1 MKFVKKGWF
10 TVQTSECG
18 KLFFLVPWFLAML
31 AAHIPETR
39 ASQPEPALP
48 EDFPMSEDSFRES
61 HSEWFEEM
69 VFVGS
74 RAQPR
79 AVTKSV
85 VPIHVISPRDLIGQ
99 SEPDVTDLLRNI
111 LPAYNVNPQAVGDA
125 ARIIRPA
132 NLRGLAPDHTLVLV
146 NGKRRHRGAIITWLG
161 TELPTEPKVP
171 ISR

>member
-1 MKFVKKGWF
+1 
-10 TVQTSECG
+10 
-18 KLFFLVPWFLAML
+18 
-31 AAHIPETR
+31 
-39 ASQPEPALP
+39 
-48 EDFPMSEDSFRES
+48 
-61 HSEWFEEM
+61 M

-79 AVTKSV
+79 AVMESV
-85 VPIHVISPRDLIGQ
+85 VPIYVISPRDLVGQ
-99 SEPDVTDLLRNI
+99 SETDVADLLRNI

-125 ARIIRPA
+125 ARIVRPA

-161 TELPTEPKVP
+161 NGVPTEPKGL